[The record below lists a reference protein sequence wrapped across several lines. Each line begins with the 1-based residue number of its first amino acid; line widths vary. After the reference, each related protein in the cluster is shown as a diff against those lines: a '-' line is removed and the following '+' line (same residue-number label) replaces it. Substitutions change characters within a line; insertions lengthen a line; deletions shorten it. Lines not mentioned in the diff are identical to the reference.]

1 MKNKVFKKVAAM
13 SLATVMTLGTL
24 AGCGS
29 SETAESDAGANQPAT
44 EVTGATAEAASTD
57 GGTIMWLSNIS
68 SGPQYDAA
76 VAYAKEVCTAMGYE
90 FTVVFG
96 DSFNDPD
103 GNLTAVKNAMTS
115 DVVALVASQDG
126 GIQNIMDE
134 YPNLYV
140 AGYNTDMNAVYGE
153 GGAAA
158 ALQQNEKF
166 LGTICDGY
174 YDGTLLGEQMAEAV
188 IANGYTK
195 VSTIAFPAYAYPNL
209 AAADAGFRAAI
220 AAHNETAAT
229 PIEIVGE
236 SKVLEFAPLE
246 ESYFLEEG
254 NADLDAIV
262 GFCAGVDFIYPCMKT
277 AIANGTCAA
286 DTKLITGG
294 LNTDETIIADMGGEG
309 VIQYV
314 SVSPNENIGWSLV
327 MLDKALKGDMFVDY
341 TGNERINSLEYVIDS
356 QEDAQNVVNKSIL
369 AGTEFAQITAEEL
382 MAVTSYA
389 ELKELFMSEQL
400 TVDALANR

>member
-13 SLATVMTLGTL
+13 SLVAVIALGTL
-24 AGCGS
+24 AGCG
-29 SETAESDAGANQPAT
+29 NK
-44 EVTGATAEAASTD
+44 EAASNDVGESQAGTEVATD
-57 GGTIMWLSNIS
+57 AAPTEGGTIMWLSNLS
-68 SGPQYDAA
+68 SGPQYEAQL
-76 VAYAKEVCTAMGYE
+76 AYGKEVCAAMGYE
-90 FTVVFG
+90 FEVVFG
-96 DSFNDPD
+96 DPYNDPD

-115 DVVALVASQDG
+115 DVVAIVSCQDG

-140 AGYNTDMNAVYGE
+140 AGFNTDMNAVYGE
-153 GGAAA
+153 GGPAA

-174 YDGTLLGEQMAEAV
+174 YDGTLLGEQMAGAV
-188 IANGYTK
+188 IEQGYTK
-195 VSTIAFPAYAYPNL
+195 VATIAFPAYAYPNL

-220 AAHNETAAT
+220 EKYNATAET

-246 ESYFLEEG
+246 ESFFLEEG
-254 NADLDAIV
+254 NGDLDVIV

-277 AIANGTCAA
+277 AIANGTCSA

-294 LNTDETIIADMGGEG
+294 FNTDETIIADIGGEG
-309 VIQYV
+309 VIQYI
-314 SVSPNENIGWSLV
+314 SCSPTENLGWSLT
-327 MLDKALKGDMFVDY
+327 MLDRALKGEMFADY

-356 QEDAQNVVNKSIL
+356 QEDAQNVVNVSVL
-369 AGTEFAQITAEEL
+369 AGTEYAQITAEEF

-389 ELKELFMSEQL
+389 ELKELLMSEQL